1 MVRCA
6 TNLTFQRAPV
16 NSYNKAPLV
25 RLRIFGLPSAAQYLK
40 KVCKLITPGGSM
52 ADVQPGILAPLPR
65 LGRYLNFS
73 LKAGAEPRQTLPKLI
88 DLANGNQT
96 VVGLDQPAVLAPKTA
111 SPMRYSS
118 LPSRFQEA
126 ISGVRR

>member
-1 MVRCA
+1 
-6 TNLTFQRAPV
+6 
-16 NSYNKAPLV
+16 
-25 RLRIFGLPSAAQYLK
+25 
-40 KVCKLITPGGSM
+40 M
-52 ADVQPGILAPLPR
+52 ADVQPGILAPVPR

-88 DLANGNQT
+88 DVADGNQT
-96 VVGLDQPAVLAPKTA
+96 VVGLGQPAVLALGKTIRGLKPFPTHFDGGLVLPSKTA